1 MSKKIL
7 FAAFLLSAAQFSAAQ
22 NLFVPEVLPMV
33 RETNYEPVNDNSN
46 IILNNY
52 NNEEILVVVSDIM
65 GNDIYSKIIFKNQ
78 CAVLKA
84 EDPYDK
90 IPAGVYTIIACS
102 RNEVYNQKVVV
113 D

>member
-1 MSKKIL
+1 MKKLIL
-7 FAAFLLSAAQFSAAQ
+7 LAAFICLAQWMKAQ
-22 NLFVPEVLPMV
+22 DVSPMV
-33 RETNYEPVNDNSN
+33 RETNPVPADAIIINDDAN

-52 NNEEILVVVSDIM
+52 NNEEILVIVEDIL

-84 EDPYDK
+84 EDPYNR
-90 IPAGVYTIIACS
+90 IPAGVYTIVATS
-102 RNEVYNQKVVV
+102 RNEIYNQKIVV

>member
-1 MSKKIL
+1 MKK
-7 FAAFLLSAAQFSAAQ
+7 FLLSALVVSAAQ
-22 NLFVPEVLPMV
+22 ITMAQSLIVPEVQPMV
-33 RETNYEPVNDNSN
+33 RETNYEPVNDNST

-52 NNEEILVVVSDIM
+52 NSEEILVVVEDIL

-84 EDPYDK
+84 EDPYNK
-90 IPAGVYTIIACS
+90 IPSGVYTIVACS